1 MQALLLPLHGEVV
14 PLFDIEGLLAHARA
28 RA

>member
-1 MQALLLPLHGEVV
+1 MQALLLPLHGEVM
-14 PLFDIEGLLAHARA
+14 PLLDIEGLLAHARV